1 MGPNL
6 TFDTGALIAFES
18 RRANLLKII
27 ATATEDGKIISVPQI
42 VLAEWWRGWSRE
54 RALILRSVRVDPL
67 TDRQAQAAGE
77 ALASLGEDTARKGAK
92 LTIDALVMA
101 SAAAGRGDIVYTSD
115 PEDLERLREFFKSVK
130 RIERV

>member
-6 TFDTGALIAFES
+6 TFDTGALFALES
-18 RRANLLKII
+18 RRANLLRVI
-27 ATATEDGKIISVPQI
+27 ATATEDGKIISIPQI
-42 VLAEWWRGWSRE
+42 VLAEWWRGWSKE
-54 RALILRSVRVDPL
+54 RGKILRSMRIDPL

-77 ALASLGEDTARKGAK
+77 ALAFLGEDTERKGAK

-101 SAAAGRGDIVYTSD
+101 PAAGRGDIVYTSD
-115 PEDLERLREFFKSVK
+115 PGVLERLLGFFSAVK

>member
-6 TFDTGALIAFES
+6 TFDTGALIAFEN
-18 RRANLLKII
+18 RRANLLKLI

-42 VLAEWWRGWSRE
+42 VLAEWWRGWSKE
-54 RALILRSVRVDPL
+54 RALTLRSVRVDPL

-77 ALASLGEDTARKGAK
+77 ALAFLGEDTERKGAK

-101 SAAAGRGDIVYTSD
+101 SAAGRGDIVYTSD
-115 PEDLERLREFFKSVK
+115 AGDLERLRDFFTAVK